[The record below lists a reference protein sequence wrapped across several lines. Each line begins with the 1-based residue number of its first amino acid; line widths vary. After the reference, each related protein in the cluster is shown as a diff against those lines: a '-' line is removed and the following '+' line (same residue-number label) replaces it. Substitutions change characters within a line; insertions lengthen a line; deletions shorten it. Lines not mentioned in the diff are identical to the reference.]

1 MRILLAE
8 DDSSLARLLRDTLQA
23 AGYAVDVAA
32 DGVEADFLAREG
44 LFDAVIL
51 DLGLPRRPGLEV
63 LGGWRS
69 AGLDLPVLILTARD
83 AWHEKVEGFR
93 AGADD
98 YLTKPFHAEEL
109 LARLSALLRRAR
121 GQAPGPLS
129 VGGWQLD
136 EARKEVRSIDG
147 QPIALTDFEYRLL
160 RLFLLHPGQVL
171 SRSWLEERLYDE
183 SHEGGSNVLEV
194 LVNRLRGK
202 LGREA
207 IQTRR
212 GQGYLFASGA
222 GQP

>member
-8 DDSSLARLLRDTLQA
+8 DDSTLARLLRDTLRG
-23 AGYAVDVAA
+23 AGYAVDIAP
-32 DGVEADFLAREG
+32 DGIEADFLAREG

-51 DLGLPRRPGLEV
+51 DLGLPRRPGLDV
-63 LGGWRS
+63 LRDWR
-69 AGLDLPVLILTARD
+69 ATGLDLPVLILTARD
-83 AWHEKVEGFR
+83 AWHEKIEGFR

-129 VGGWQLD
+129 VGRWRLD
-136 EARKEVRSIDG
+136 EASQEIRPADG
-147 QPIALTDFEYRLL
+147 PPVALTHFEYRLL
-160 RLFLLHPGQVL
+160 RLFLLHPDRVL
-171 SRSWLEERLYDE
+171 SRAWLEERLYDE

-202 LGREA
+202 LGRET